1 MRKVPD
7 MGNGRGRGWGALG
20 WDANQGDTQEG
31 SLDVEHIYLT
41 IAISGAIG
49 FDIVIA
55 NTSYAETKISS
66 FPNIAVTLPLPSF
79 PPVFNCSVRDWRLVV
94 KLQVVQII
102 SRLADL
108 QSVIKLPN
116 QVSSLFSTYLGL
128 IIQHLERLNKVMT

>member
-7 MGNGRGRGWGALG
+7 MGYGRGRGWGALG

-41 IAISGAIG
+41 IAISGEIG

-66 FPNIAVTLPLPSF
+66 LPNIALTLPLPRF
-79 PPVFNCSVRDWRLVV
+79 LPVFNC
-94 KLQVVQII
+94 
-102 SRLADL
+102 
-108 QSVIKLPN
+108 
-116 QVSSLFSTYLGL
+116 
-128 IIQHLERLNKVMT
+128 

>member
-7 MGNGRGRGWGALG
+7 MGYGRGRGWGALG

-41 IAISGAIG
+41 IAISGEIG

-66 FPNIAVTLPLPSF
+66 LPNIAIATL
-79 PPVFNCSVRDWRLVV
+79 
-94 KLQVVQII
+94 
-102 SRLADL
+102 
-108 QSVIKLPN
+108 
-116 QVSSLFSTYLGL
+116 SSC
-128 IIQHLERLNKVMT
+128 V